1 MKGSIQEAVM
11 EIHAAMD
18 SEKIYLAMS
27 RQLDQRFGIQEF
39 SIFLF
44 NNDSQQYNLDFST
57 TIGSS
62 YWDEIFFDREDV
74 PFDYFSGQ
82 EPLNIPSQLSW
93 FGNEYDIYWVNLL
106 MRDNEV
112 AMAFVAHEYLENF
125 SDYATIL
132 QIFLEQSCLSL
143 IKTKIYEE
151 MCSFKEESAAK
162 LDAINEM
169 GELLGNLDLD
179 RIMAKLMEVSLKIML
194 AEVGSIMLFNEENEL
209 STTIEWGLK
218 DDFVKSIIYTDGTR
232 LIDKV
237 TASKTV
243 YHIEDLPHD
252 QELKIAGNH
261 NQYSVN
267 SIISFPLFT
276 KNKTYGVIN
285 VINQE
290 GGTSFGNLE
299 IETLKTVTQLASIAI
314 ENAVYHRQAVE
325 QEKLL
330 EQLRIAGDIQRGLLP
345 QKNPAIEG
353 LDISGVSMPAVNVG
367 GDFFDYI
374 NIAGNNLCVVIGDVA
389 GKGIPAALLMAMTRS
404 MVRSS
409 LQQSENSLDDL
420 PRKVQSVND
429 SLARENLNGKFVTAL
444 IYILDLKA
452 MKIHFLS
459 AGHTPLYIFRARD
472 SNFQTFNEGG
482 LPFGIL
488 EHEQYQHTV
497 ADINPG
503 DILVAY
509 TDGVTEAQGKD
520 GEQFGYQRLEDII
533 KKNAGENAQAIR
545 NAIIKEVE
553 TFSVG
558 MPQFDDLTLVVAKIT
573 NHSSIAP

>member
-1 MKGSIQEAVM
+1 MKGSIQQAVM
-11 EIHAAMD
+11 EIHASMD
-18 SEKIYLAMS
+18 SEEIYLAMS
-27 RQLDQRFGIQEF
+27 RQLAGRFNIQAF

-44 NNDSQQYNLDFST
+44 NNDSQQYNLDYST
-57 TIGSS
+57 IIDCG

-74 PFDYFSGQ
+74 AFDYFSGQ
-82 EPLNIPSQLSW
+82 EPLNIPSQLTW
-93 FGNEYDIYWVNLL
+93 FGNEFDVYWVDLL
-106 MRDNEV
+106 LRDKEV
-112 AMAFVAHEYLENF
+112 AIAFVAHEYLENF
-125 SDYATIL
+125 SEYATIL
-132 QIFLEQSCLSL
+132 QIYLDQVCLSL

-151 MCSFKEESAAK
+151 MCNFKEESAAK

-179 RIMAKLMEVSLKIML
+179 RIMAKLMELSLKILL
-194 AEVGSIMLFNEENEL
+194 AEVGSIMLFNDDNEL
-209 STTIEWGLK
+209 STSIEWGLK

-237 TASKTV
+237 ATSRSV

-252 QELKIAGNH
+252 QELSIASNK
-261 NQYSVN
+261 YAVN

-290 GGTSFGNLE
+290 GGTSFGSLE
-299 IETLKTVTQLASIAI
+299 IETLKTVAQLASIAI
-314 ENAVYHRQAVE
+314 ENAVYHQQAIE

-345 QKNPAIEG
+345 QANPVIEG
-353 LDISGVSMPAVNVG
+353 LDISGISMPAVNVG

-374 NIAGNNLCVVIGDVA
+374 NTPEDKLCVVIGDVA

-404 MVRSS
+404 MLRSS
-409 LQQSENSLDDL
+409 LQQSENNLNDL
-420 PRKVQSVND
+420 PKRVQSVNN

-444 IYILDLKA
+444 IYILDLKV

-459 AGHTPLYIFRARD
+459 AGHTPLYIFRPREN
-472 SNFQTFNEGG
+472 SFQSYNEGG

-488 EHEQYQHTV
+488 ENEEYQHAV
-497 ADINPG
+497 VDINPG
-503 DILVAY
+503 DILVTY
-509 TDGVTEAQGKD
+509 TDGVTEAQCKS
-520 GEQFGYQRLEDII
+520 GELFGYQRLQNII
-533 KKNAGENAQAIR
+533 KEQASQSAQDIR
-545 NAIIKEVE
+545 NAVIKEVE
-553 TFSVG
+553 DFALG
-558 MPQFDDLTLVVAKIT
+558 MPQFDDLTLVVAKIG
-573 NHSSIAP
+573 N

>member
-62 YWDEIFFDREDV
+62 YWDEVFFDREDV

>member
-18 SEKIYLAMS
+18 SEEIYLAIS
-27 RQLDQRFGIQEF
+27 RQLDQRFGIQAF

-44 NNDSQQYNLDFST
+44 NNDTQQYNLDFST
-57 TIGSS
+57 TIDSG

-93 FGNEYDIYWVNLL
+93 FGNEYDIYWVDLL

-125 SDYATIL
+125 SEYATIL

-179 RIMAKLMEVSLKIML
+179 RIMAKLMELSLKILL

-209 STTIEWGLK
+209 TTTIEWGLK
-218 DDFVKSIIYTDGTR
+218 DDFVKSIIYRDGTR

-237 TASKTV
+237 AASKTV

-252 QELKIAGNH
+252 QELRIAGN
-261 NQYSVN
+261 QYAVN

-290 GGTSFGNLE
+290 GGDAFGSLE
-299 IETLKTVTQLASIAI
+299 IETLKTVAQLASIAI
-314 ENAVYHRQAVE
+314 ENAVYHQQAVE

-345 QKNPAIEG
+345 QKNPVIKG
-353 LDISGVSMPAVNVG
+353 LDISGISMPAVNVG

-374 NIAGNNLCVVIGDVA
+374 DIPEGNLCVVIGDVA
-389 GKGIPAALLMAMTRS
+389 GKGVPAALLMAMTHS

-409 LQQSENSLDDL
+409 LQQSENNLNDL

-459 AGHTPLYIFRARD
+459 AGHTPLYIFRTRD
-472 SNFQTFNEGG
+472 NNFETYNEGG

-488 EHEQYQHTV
+488 EHEQYQHAV
-497 ADINPG
+497 VDINPG
-503 DILVAY
+503 DILVTY
-509 TDGVTEAQGKD
+509 TDGVTEAQGKN
-520 GEQFGYQRLEDII
+520 GEQFGYQRLQDII
-533 KKNAGENAQAIR
+533 KKNAGESAQDIR

-553 TFSVG
+553 TFSLG
-558 MPQFDDLTLVVAKIT
+558 MPQFDDLTLVVAKIG
-573 NHSSIAP
+573 N